1 MLNLTWSDIDFDNNL
16 ICIRAKESTEQTI
29 EWEPKDHENRIV
41 PMSEQTSRLLADL
54 QATSMEGHAYI
65 FIFPKRFTR
74 IKQRVKAGKW
84 NSKSDILNNVNRDF
98 DVIRRRS
105 GIDKCTL
112 HDLRRSAITN
122 WAQHLPIQVV
132 QQFAGH
138 SDITTTRKYYLAVR
152 SEDIVSASKI
162 MNKILQGVRS
172 E

>member
-1 MLNLTWSDIDFDNNL
+1 
-16 ICIRAKESTEQTI
+16 
-29 EWEPKDHENRIV
+29 
-41 PMSEQTSRLLADL
+41 
-54 QATSMEGHAYI
+54 MEGHAYI

-122 WAQHLPIQVV
+122 WAQHLPIQVD